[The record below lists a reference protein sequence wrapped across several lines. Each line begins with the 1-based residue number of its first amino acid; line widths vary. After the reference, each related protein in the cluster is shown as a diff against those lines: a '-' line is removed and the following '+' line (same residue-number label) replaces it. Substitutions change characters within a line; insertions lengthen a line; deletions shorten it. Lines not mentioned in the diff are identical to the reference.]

1 MRNKPLV
8 HPAIQARFDF
18 FEQLE
23 CDIKKAS
30 IGMDLRLLYE
40 KFATYCANL
49 EVATSF
55 GFVKRTDNACDENFR
70 KELLTNVDMARN
82 VCMSKRDNLSSHPT
96 FNINN
101 TNQQE
106 QSQNLSLQLK
116 EDLRRSLTG
125 EQYDELKALIEEKTD
140 KKTIAEKIKDF
151 GIDVVSGVLAGI
163 ISSQMLK

>member
-1 MRNKPLV
+1 MMRNKPMI
-8 HPAIQARFDF
+8 HPAIQARVDF

-30 IGMDLRLLYE
+30 VGTDLRLLYE

-55 GFVKRTDNACDENFR
+55 GFVKRDDNLCDENFR
-70 KELLTNVDMARN
+70 KELLTNLDMARS
-82 VCMSKRDNLSSHPT
+82 VCMSKRDNLSSHPSFT
-96 FNINN
+96 INN

-106 QSQNLSLQLK
+106 QTQNISLQLK
-116 EDLRRSLTG
+116 ENLRRSLTG
-125 EQYDELKALIEEKTD
+125 EQYDELIALIEEKAD

-151 GIDVVSGVLAGI
+151 GIGVTSGILANI
-163 ISSQMLK
+163 ISSQML